1 MSDDRTVGNNG
12 ALRLQELDDLLVF
25 VIDEIGHTTED
36 MSENMAIRR
45 IVEHGCQDKN
55 GVTFVGTITG
65 TRKTFSWRTQAQRI
79 ELSQGNNSSWRVQ
92 FPLPDRSVMI
102 REAKA

>member
-1 MSDDRTVGNNG
+1 M
-12 ALRLQELDDLLVF
+12 F

-36 MSENMAIRR
+36 VSENMAIRR
-45 IVEHGCQDKN
+45 IVKHGCQDKN

-65 TRKTFSWRTQAQRI
+65 TRKTSSWRTEVQRI
-79 ELSQGNNSSWRVQ
+79 ELSEGNKSSWRVHL
-92 FPLPDRSVMI
+92 PLPDRLIVI